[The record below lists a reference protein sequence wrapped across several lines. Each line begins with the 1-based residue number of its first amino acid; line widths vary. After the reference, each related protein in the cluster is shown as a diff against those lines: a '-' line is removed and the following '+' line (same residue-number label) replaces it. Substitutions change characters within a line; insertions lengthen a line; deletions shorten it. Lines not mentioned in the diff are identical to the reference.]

1 MDIHRDSE
9 EESVTSPREPP
20 HYTLCFGSSGW
31 LFTYYFGVIKCFK
44 QYGID
49 RNFHC
54 IGCSGGALA
63 CAAGLC
69 TDNEVDDVKDY
80 ILACADE
87 ARASFAGPF
96 KLRKYIL
103 GAVDLF
109 CSGVDDY
116 KKVNGKVEVSITKL
130 PLLQNVRVKEF
141 TNHRHMVQSLLA
153 SSCMFP
159 LAGLPVWVDGVGLGI
174 DGAVSDLQLL
184 QGLTVG
190 GTFSKVHNPVKGTD
204 VQVSICPF
212 YCSRADIKP
221 SRYLPP
227 WWVALPPSRE
237 QLEKVYRLGYS
248 DACNWLK
255 EHRQSGLHESWADWL
270 IREAA
275 LSRQSLGEYVTE
287 QLPTLKEHAPIL
299 EHIVESLPTMPA
311 IIPDMHL
318 NDHFAKLAENLPTL
332 LFNEAGSDSSCL
344 PACMS
349 GFMEMDPSGP
359 LRLMVLL
366 LRQILVS
373 LAAILVYTE
382 LVLLTLGWGLLT
394 YTSLWLPGHSKKRQ
408 SFWKSFTTY
417 FFCTFSPRL
426 AIRTVPVVGRALAL
440 DSHAKKKLE
449 ATSFMYRFL
458 SFLIE

>member
-1 MDIHRDSE
+1 MHIDSE
-9 EESVTSPREPP
+9 EEGVTSPREPP

-87 ARASFAGPF
+87 ARASFKGPF

-109 CSGVDDY
+109 CSGADDY
-116 KKVNGKVEVSITKL
+116 KKVNGKDFQCGWTVWVSESTGLFLICSFCKTVSDQASNSQLL
-130 PLLQNVRVKEF
+130 PLCQLPF
-141 TNHRHMVQSLLA
+141 SL
-153 SSCMFP
+153 
-159 LAGLPVWVDGVGLGI
+159 
-174 DGAVSDLQLL
+174 
-184 QGLTVG
+184 
-190 GTFSKVHNPVKGTD
+190 
-204 VQVSICPF
+204 
-212 YCSRADIKP
+212 
-221 SRYLPP
+221 
-227 WWVALPPSRE
+227 
-237 QLEKVYRLGYS
+237 
-248 DACNWLK
+248 
-255 EHRQSGLHESWADWL
+255 
-270 IREAA
+270 
-275 LSRQSLGEYVTE
+275 QSLGEYVTE

-299 EHIVESLPTMPA
+299 EHIVESLPTMPT
-311 IIPDMHL
+311 IIPDLHL
-318 NDHFAKLAENLPTL
+318 NDHFAKLTENLPTL

-382 LVLLTLGWGLLT
+382 LVLLTLGWGWLT
-394 YTSLWLPGHSKKRQ
+394 YMSLWLPGHSKKRQ

-417 FFCTFSPRL
+417 FFCTVSPRL

-449 ATSFMYRFL
+449 DTSFMYRFL